1 MNKENL
7 GRGLVKILT
16 GKGKGKT
23 TTALG
28 LALMAVGSGLR
39 VYMMQFLKGRVTGE
53 SLAAA
58 RLHPDLTLRYWGRP
72 GFVKR
77 LPDSKDLALVKE
89 GWDLARQIMAD
100 GEYDLVIL
108 DEINRVISLGM
119 LSVEEVIKGL
129 NQRSPKVE
137 VVLTGRDAPA
147 ELIEIADIVTE
158 MHPVKHYY
166 QAGVKA
172 RRGIEW

>member
-1 MNKENL
+1 MNQERL
-7 GRGLVKILT
+7 DRGLIRIFT

-23 TTALG
+23 TSALG
-28 LALMAVGSGLR
+28 LALMAYGHGLK
-39 VYMMQFLKGRVTGE
+39 VYIIQFLKGRVTGE
-53 SLAAA
+53 SLAATRFA
-58 RLHPDLTLRYWGRP
+58 PDLTLRYFGRP
-72 GFVKR
+72 GFIKR
-77 LPDSKDLALVKE
+77 APNSEDLALVKE
-89 GWDLARQIMAD
+89 GWDLARRILANGGHD
-100 GEYDLVIL
+100 FVIL

-119 LSVEEVIKGL
+119 LPVEEVIKGL

-158 MHPVKHYY
+158 MYPVKHYY
-166 QAGVKA
+166 HAGVNA

>member
-1 MNKENL
+1 M
-7 GRGLVKILT
+7 
-16 GKGKGKT
+16 
-23 TTALG
+23 
-28 LALMAVGSGLR
+28 
-39 VYMMQFLKGRVTGE
+39 
-53 SLAAA
+53 
-58 RLHPDLTLRYWGRP
+58 TLRYFGRA
-72 GFVKR
+72 GFINR
-77 LPDSKDLALVKE
+77 LPNSDDLASVKE
-89 GWDLARQIMAD
+89 GWDLARQIMAN
-100 GEYDLVIL
+100 GEHDLVIL
-108 DEINRVISLGM
+108 DEINRVLSLGM

-158 MHPVKHYY
+158 MYPVKHYY

>member
-1 MNKENL
+1 MYKESSD
-7 GRGLVKILT
+7 RGLIRILT
-16 GKGKGKT
+16 GTGKGKT
-23 TTALG
+23 TSALG
-28 LALMAVGSGLR
+28 LALVAVSSGLK
-39 VYMMQFLKGRVTGE
+39 VYILQFLKGRVTGE

-58 RLHPDLTLRYWGRP
+58 RFLPDLTLRYFGRA
-72 GFVKR
+72 GFIER
-77 LPDSKDLALVKE
+77 LPDSDDLALVKE
-89 GWDLARQIMAD
+89 GWDLARQIMAN
-100 GEYDLVIL
+100 GEHDLVIL

-158 MHPVKHYY
+158 MYPVKHYY

-172 RRGIEW
+172 RCGIEW